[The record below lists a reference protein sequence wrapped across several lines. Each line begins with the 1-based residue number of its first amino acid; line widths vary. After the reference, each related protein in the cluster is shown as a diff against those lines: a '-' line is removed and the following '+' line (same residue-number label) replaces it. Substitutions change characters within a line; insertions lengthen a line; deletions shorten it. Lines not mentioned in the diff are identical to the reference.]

1 MKKLWK
7 TLAVAVTLVAAVV
20 GTVAFS
26 NNATA
31 KAASNKKTLVVY
43 FSRTK
48 GVYGGSLSKGNTA
61 QVANF
66 IKQKTGA
73 DTYEIVPKKAYPNGY
88 DQTTKVAQREQ
99 DRDARPAML
108 ASMTLSLSVAQSSGV
123 NTQWLSGPS
132 WTRKVA

>member
-7 TLAVAVTLVAAVV
+7 TLTVAVTLVAAVV

-99 DRDARPAML
+99 DRDARPAIKGKL
-108 ASMTLSLSVAQSSGV
+108 PNVSKYDTVFVG
-123 NTQWLSGPS
+123 GPI
-132 WTRKVA
+132 